1 MQKSIPVMLG
11 CELEGVELLG
21 REAGEPGWGGWRDW
35 VVGWHWIGEGLVLK
49 DERAVVCRWN
59 QKERVEEGRL
69 IMGFFWNI
77 SSEEGWALE
86 LGGGGVNPNRQHLR
100 DITQF
105 YSSAVWVDESME
117 TGWESKLNL
126 GFFVQVILSM
136 MVLLT
141 EIKPLEEKQLC
152 RGFNSNLEDICVF
165 PEHHTIPSATFLLA
179 TASFLTLG
187 YKYYQHH
194 CLLTQRIPRRGF
206 WNELSQIAY
215 LIKFV
220 FKVFFFFDMNLF

>member
-1 MQKSIPVMLG
+1 
-11 CELEGVELLG
+11 
-21 REAGEPGWGGWRDW
+21 
-35 VVGWHWIGEGLVLK
+35 
-49 DERAVVCRWN
+49 
-59 QKERVEEGRL
+59 
-69 IMGFFWNI
+69 
-77 SSEEGWALE
+77 
-86 LGGGGVNPNRQHLR
+86 
-100 DITQF
+100 
-105 YSSAVWVDESME
+105 
-117 TGWESKLNL
+117 
-126 GFFVQVILSM
+126 M

-179 TASFLTLG
+179 TASFLTLD

-220 FKVFFFFDMNLF
+220 FKVLWVFLTWIFFKIFIKFVTILLQFYVLALWPWSMWDLSSWTHIPFLGRWSLNHWTAKKVPIYLLNQSQPSVPGNF